1 MGTTPLSYETHTEI
15 EESGSSFKRI
25 CSICKS
31 WVIDHTFIRRTDHTD
46 ECEFQKIAIND
57 TEETMQ
63 INYSDDQDRMD
74 RLDQKLDTIM
84 NRLLEIVEE
93 INNVHDIASAAYDA
107 VETLASEMEQFRD
120 GLGENEI
127 EVETD

>member
-1 MGTTPLSYETHTEI
+1 
-15 EESGSSFKRI
+15 
-25 CSICKS
+25 
-31 WVIDHTFIRRTDHTD
+31 
-46 ECEFQKIAIND
+46 
-57 TEETMQ
+57 MQ